1 MKMSKAQYEKYIQ
14 ILENDQFFCRRY
26 QKTTTCGQRRNL
38 IRNVITGASAVY
50 YATDIEDG
58 EQFRRYFDSKWELAV
73 DTEGATKYDYLPD
86 IWAEELQP
94 KAKSPALTSTK
105 EAIMTS
111 KTAAIEI
118 TTKTFVNGADVA
130 NMNDSEIYALIASEE
145 LRIKEL
151 SAIQNKPKR
160 LMAEIAK
167 REAGI
172 KALVDYLDSKE

>member
-1 MKMSKAQYEKYIQ
+1 MKLSKAQYEKYIQ
-14 ILENDQFFCRRY
+14 ALENDEFFCRRY
-26 QKTTTCGQRRNL
+26 QKTTTCGQRRSL
-38 IRNVITGASAVY
+38 IRHVITDAYTVSNV
-50 YATDIEDG
+50 TDIEDG
-58 EQFRRYFDSKWELAV
+58 EQLRRYFDSKWELAA
-73 DTEGATKYDYLPD
+73 DGEGATKYDYLPD

-94 KAKSPALTSTK
+94 KPKAKSPALTSTK
-105 EAIMTS
+105 EIIMTS

-118 TTKTFVNGADVA
+118 IA

-160 LMAEIAK
+160 LTAEIAK